1 MSRKLASRLNS
12 LLSIFVIFSLLFS
25 PGLALAQSGGTETPT
40 ETPPPAETAVP
51 TETAAPT
58 EEPATPVPTET
69 APPAAETS
77 AAPEEGRGDPLLSD
91 VLNRLVK
98 SYQDGGVA
106 AAAQFAEANGLALSM
121 QNNGESVQVSA
132 VLAPGKTVNDAR
144 DIVATFSGLVEAE
157 AGNNVQISIPI
168 QHLSALAASGVFAG
182 VRLPAYAEELAG
194 TYNSEGVSTSGASIW
209 HNVGLTG
216 RGVKVA
222 ILDGGFNGYA
232 ALLGTELPPAAMVH
246 TRSFRADGSIIG
258 NPSFPTNHGT
268 QVAQIVYD
276 MAPGVEMWLVNIATD
291 VEFAEA
297 MDWLIGQGV
306 QVINASIGWTN
317 YTPGDGTGLLQDSVT
332 HVTNAGILYVA
343 SAGNSAQR
351 HYQDEFRNS
360 GGYHDWDP
368 GAGVT
373 IYNQLT
379 TNPGPLPPGWC
390 WYLGNLAWNDWGD
403 TAPGVDFK
411 LEAYEFIS
419 GSWVNATPS
428 WADNSQ
434 AQGYPW
440 PTDSAYYCP
449 TGNFPVGIAIKNVS
463 GGVSGGPN
471 PSYFEWYGNSDF
483 QFMSSASTILAP
495 ADSPNAFTVGA
506 YNWLNGSLQAY
517 SSRGPVNGAGG
528 NKPNGSEAI
537 KPDITGPDCTTTSMA
552 DGSTGYPNG
561 FCGTSGAA
569 PHVAGA
575 AALVL
580 QAFPSYSPNDIR
592 TFLEGRAVDQGAAG
606 KDNLWGAGKLN
617 LGAVPP
623 GPAACSSGTATCV
636 ADMST
641 SWPLF
646 QNFPQ
651 RTGNGAGTPV
661 DPNASLM
668 WTTPLGADVR
678 SVVIGPPN
686 PVWGRGLIFSKAGRY
701 VYGTDP
707 DRGPGGGGGAW
718 TWSQAPGS
726 PDGENIQWKFDLGVA
741 GAAKGPGA
749 PAVTDYND
757 NGTPGD
763 TGDDSMFVYVGS
775 GDGYVYKLDGIDGD
789 WLPYD
794 TNDSSTWGAQ
804 AVCKSAKLGADLSK
818 ASPVIGMDG
827 TIYFVDDTAAVD
839 RLIAVNPDCSQKW
852 AINLG
857 AGAGTSSPAYWANP
871 ATGDTNDDLI
881 FIGADK
887 LYAVTIW
894 GGIKW
899 SASLKTGA
907 EVATVP
913 TTPVVIDPGGAW
925 AAYAVNS
932 LGDLYSVDPATGVPT
947 RAYDAPA
954 GAHASGSL
962 AAFDNGAHFF
972 LYWGHL
978 AALYRHDTGAAVPNG
993 TSLPL
998 GGSLTDASPVIDTNN
1013 NAFVGSADGKVYGV
1027 DGDTMTALAG
1037 WPKVAG
1043 VSTAVGLAISPND
1056 GWLYVPSSDD
1066 NLRAYGALPGGCV
1079 DCVAEAGSD
1088 WPMFQRNQANTGA
1101 GGFTVGANPSLL
1113 WQRAPGG
1120 DVFPPVVGEYNW
1132 DWDTG
1137 APGVE
1142 FPQGISYFVT
1152 GRYLR
1157 ALDLATRSVLWS
1169 YDLGVAGTPVG
1180 FSAPAV
1186 ANQGTPYGFGEG
1198 IVYVGGKDGVL
1209 HAVNARWGY
1218 DQWKIDV
1225 GGDISKASPVIGDDG
1240 TVYVVEDA
1248 AIDRLIAVSHAG
1260 SVRWAQNIGA
1270 ATGASSPAYNSASDC
1285 IFVGGDKLYGF
1296 SQSGAPCGTWAAGGY
1311 ALGAATVPGAPL
1323 IAGGN
1328 VYALNSLGDLYRA
1341 PVGGGG
1347 ATLVSDAPAGAG
1359 SGSLAFDAGGC
1370 TGGCIYWTLG
1380 GKLYRWNTGGAIPH
1394 APDAAITLSG
1404 TTANSTPVIDSAGN
1418 VFAGASDNKLYSVTR
1433 AGLTATLIF
1442 TAAGSMANAGAVTHS
1457 PFGGVL
1463 LWPSADDNLYAF
1475 GTPEG
1480 LCATCSLADT
1490 QWPMFQRTGNHHPGF
1505 FGAGGQSA
1513 RESRLYNTGPG
1524 PVRPPVADDS
1534 SNRIYIVAGQYLLAR
1549 DRGSDSPVWWNG
1561 SVEKKYNLGVAVT
1574 AGAYGS
1580 PALGKDTSRQAG
1592 DQFIILVGGAD
1603 GVLHA
1608 VTASN
1613 GDLLW
1618 KVDVGNNISKASP
1631 AVSDQGYILVVEDN
1645 AAPASDRLIAVDFK
1659 GTVVWSKLIGNSDG
1673 TSSPAID
1680 NMNTAGDPSDDVVL
1694 VGGGLGLYAF
1704 KLADGT
1710 MPAGWTAAY
1719 ANIGVTNGAPMI
1731 RYIGAGFEAY
1741 YVVTKDAEL
1750 VRVINNTNYQVLVD
1764 VPGVGKSAAPFAIG
1778 YCNDNSDPCTA
1789 GFNIRILFGVGN
1801 TLYQYFHADPNNDG
1815 LLRSV
1820 VLGGDLGDSSP
1831 LVGDGHVYIGS
1842 SDNKLYVVNADG
1854 WLTNVAWV
1862 SAPSGGSMAGAG
1874 AFIQPWTFAWPSQD
1888 GKLHIYEY
1896 AGGDSAS
1903 PDTAANGQWPLF
1915 QNTNQHQGAAA
1926 STLPASPVEQW
1937 AVLGAGDVRSPV
1949 IGEINQP
1956 WNNGAHPDGV
1966 AFYVAGRYLY
1976 ALDVRTHLIAKQW
1989 DLGATSGVSGYSSPA
2004 VIRLDPQN
2012 TPGDPSDD
2020 ELRVFV
2026 GDKNGVVRQAGA
2038 WYCPAVYC
2046 GTAQWGWWDGAWS
2059 MADVG
2064 GDASRA
2070 SPLAG
2075 RNHFVYVLEDAPV
2088 DRLHAINLWTGSI
2101 GWTTA
2106 LGAGS
2111 GSSSPAYYDSPSG
2124 PDRVLVGADKLY
2136 AVNANTGGV
2145 IWSRNVGG
2153 PITSAPLVIGADVYV
2168 LTSAAKLYKIPVTG
2182 GTVTPVPLVSSIVG
2196 TVGSAS
2202 MARYD
2207 AAGADDY
2214 LFFAVG
2220 NKLYRYNLNGGV
2232 LSAPLTLG
2240 VLATNFTNSTPLVD
2254 NAGNVFIGGADGYL
2268 YGVNGATM
2276 AVLTPAYDPIT
2287 GLGWP
2292 KKIGAGTAAS
2302 SAAGALAMDANGYLY
2317 VPSADDNL
2325 RRFGPAAPT
2334 ACADCR
2340 LYTEGQWP
2348 MFQHDAGHTG
2358 KNATGA
2364 GHRTP
2369 VVKWT
2374 RTNGAP
2380 FTPPRTAVL
2389 SAPTTNNPS
2398 GMLYYTSGQ
2407 HVFMRSALGG
2417 LRGSF
2422 DLGVAG
2428 NPSGGA
2434 SPALLLRDD
2443 NNTTGCPA
2451 TPSQCDDDTVWVI
2464 VGAKDGFL
2472 YALDANQTQTDFA
2485 DMTMVWRIDLGGDI
2499 SKSSPLVGPD
2509 GTIYVVEDATPN
2521 DILHAVYWN
2530 GTRRWSRTLGAGT
2543 GASSPVL
2550 DAVNNRIF
2558 VGSANKVYAF
2568 DRTTGAPIA
2577 GWETGLVIGVTGTVN
2592 TTPVIFNG
2600 NLWILNSL
2608 ADLYRLNP
2616 ALGAQIPQLAYGDA
2630 VGAVG
2635 DGVAPALQAD
2645 PYLGYDIVVFTAG
2658 NRVYRILWNNAGG
2671 GSWVNW
2677 QWRATAGTVGAMSP
2691 VIDANGWAYVL
2702 DSMGY
2707 LNAYYRYGPWWAP
2720 VVFSKKVATQG
2731 TMTGGII
2738 VGNDG
2743 KLYVPSRN
2751 GTFYGLDR
2759 P

>member
-1 MSRKLASRLNS
+1 MSRKLASRFHYLLNV
-12 LLSIFVIFSLLFS
+12 LVIVSLLF
-25 PGLALAQSGGTETPT
+25 PGGLAFAQSGGTETPT
-40 ETPPPAETAVP
+40 ETPPPVETAVP
-51 TETAAPT
+51 TETAAST
-58 EEPATPVPTET
+58 AEPATPAPTET
-69 APPAAETS
+69 PVPPTDTPPP
-77 AAPEEGRGDPLLSD
+77 PEPMQGDPRLSSE
-91 VLNRLVK
+91 LNRLAQ

-106 AAAQFAEANGLALSM
+106 AAAQFAEAYGLTLSM
-121 QNNGESVQVSA
+121 QNNNESVQVA
-132 VLAPGKTVNDAR
+132 AMLAPGRTANEAR
-144 DIVATFSGLVEAE
+144 DLVATFSGLLEAE
-157 AGNNVQISIPI
+157 FGNNVQISIPI
-168 QHLSALAASGVFAG
+168 QHLEALAASGVFAG
-182 VRLPAYAEELAG
+182 VRLPAYAEELAVV
-194 TYNSEGVSTSGASIW
+194 YNSEGVSTSGANIW
-209 HNVGLTG
+209 HDEGLKG

-232 ALLGTELPPAAMVH
+232 ALLGTELPPATMVH

-276 MAPGVEMWLVNIATD
+276 MAPGVEMWLVNISTD

-297 MDWLIGQGV
+297 MNWLIGQGV
-306 QVINASIGWTN
+306 KVINASIGWTN

-368 GAGVT
+368 GPGIT
-373 IYNQLT
+373 TYNQLT
-379 TNPGPLPPGWC
+379 TIPGPLPPNYC
-390 WYLGNLAWNDWGD
+390 WGLGSLTWNDWGD
-403 TAPGVDFK
+403 VAPGVDFRV
-411 LEAYEFIS
+411 EAYEDRS
-419 GSWVNATPS
+419 GGAGTNWVLVNS
-428 WADNSQ
+428 ADNRQ
-434 AQGYPW
+434 RDGYPW
-440 PTDSAYYCP
+440 PYEFGFYCP
-449 TGNFPVGIAIKNVS
+449 TGSYPVGIAIKNMA
-463 GGVSGGPN
+463 GGVSGGPD
-471 PSYFEWYGNSDF
+471 PSYFEWFGGWNLV
-483 QFMSSASTILAP
+483 FMSSASTILAP

-506 YNWLNGSLQAY
+506 YEWLDGSLEAY

-528 NKPNGSEAI
+528 DKPNGSEAI
-537 KPDITGPDCTTTSMA
+537 KPDIAGPDCTTTSMA

-580 QAFPSYSPNDIR
+580 QAFPYYSPNDIR
-592 TFLEGRAVDQGAAG
+592 TFLENAAENDPGDPTPG
-606 KDNLWGAGKLN
+606 KDNLWGAGKLK

-623 GPAACSSGTATCV
+623 GPAACTTGTATCV
-636 ADMST
+636 GDVIN

-646 QNFPQ
+646 QNVPE
-651 RTGNGAGTPV
+651 RTGVSPATV
-661 DPNASLM
+661 STSASLM
-668 WTTPLGADVR
+668 WTDPLGADVR
-678 SVVIGPPN
+678 SVVVGPPN
-686 PVWGRGLIFSKAGRY
+686 DAWGRGLVFVKAGQY
-701 VYGTDP
+701 VYGVDP
-707 DRGPGGGGGAW
+707 DRGAGDGGA
-718 TWSQAPGS
+718 TWSWS
-726 PDGENIQWKFDLGVA
+726 GEWIQWKFDLGTA

-749 PAVTDYND
+749 PAVTDYN
-757 NGTPGD
+757 NSGTVGD
-763 TGDDSMFVYVGS
+763 TSDDTLFVYVGS
-775 GDGYVYKLDGIDGD
+775 GDGYVYKLDGMDND

-794 TNDSSTWGAQ
+794 PNDSTTWGAQ
-804 AVCKSAKLGADLSK
+804 AVCKSAKLGTDLSK
-818 ASPVIGMDG
+818 ASPVIGADG
-827 TIYFVDDTAAVD
+827 TIYFVDDVAVD

-857 AGAGTSSPAYWANP
+857 AGAGTSSPTYANF
-871 ATGDTNDDLI
+871 ATFNTEDDLI
-881 FIGADK
+881 LVGADK

-899 SASLKTGA
+899 PATLGA
-907 EVATVP
+907 GATVP
-913 TTPVVIDPGGAW
+913 STPLIINTTTHGWTV
-925 AAYAVNS
+925 YAVNS
-932 LGDLYSVDPATGVPT
+932 QGDLYRIDPGVGVPT
-947 RAYDAPA
+947 IAQDAAAGVTHAAGGLAARAYA
-954 GAHASGSL
+954 GSDYFIFWTNSDGK
-962 AAFDNGAHFF
+962 
-972 LYWGHL
+972 
-978 AALYRHDTGAAVPNG
+978 LYRAESTDFFATP
-993 TSLPL
+993 LPL
-998 GGSLTDASPVIDTNN
+998 GGNMADASPVVDTSGNV
-1013 NAFVGSADGKVYGV
+1013 FVGSADGKVYGV
-1027 DGDTMTALAG
+1027 NGNTMAALAG

-1043 VSTAVGLAISPND
+1043 ISTAVGFAISPND

-1066 NLRAYGALPGGCV
+1066 NLRAYGALPGGCP
-1079 DCVAEAGSD
+1079 DCVAEPGSD
-1088 WPMFQRNQANTGA
+1088 WPLFQRNQANTGA

-1137 APGVE
+1137 TPGVE

-1157 ALDLATRSVLWS
+1157 ALDLATRAVMWS
-1169 YDLGVAGTPVG
+1169 YDLGTAGTPVG
-1180 FSAPAV
+1180 FAAPAV
-1186 ANQGTPYGFGEG
+1186 TNSNNTAPGFWEG
-1198 IVYVGGKDGVL
+1198 MVYVGGKDGVL
-1209 HAVNARWGY
+1209 RAVNTRWGY
-1218 DQWKIDV
+1218 DFWKTDV
-1225 GGDISKASPVIGDDG
+1225 GGDISRASPVIGDDG

-1260 SVRWAQNIGA
+1260 SVRWTQNIGA
-1270 ATGASSPAYNSASDC
+1270 ATGTSSPAYNSASDC

-1296 SQSGAPCGTWAAGGY
+1296 SQSGAACSGWATGSY
-1311 ALGAATVPGAPL
+1311 ALGAGTVPGAPL

-1328 VYALNSLGDLYRA
+1328 VYALNSLGDLYRVPTSGLGGAVLVYDA
-1341 PVGGGG
+1341 PVG
-1347 ATLVSDAPAGAG
+1347 VG
-1359 SGSLAFDAGGC
+1359 SGSLAYDGG
-1370 TGGCIYWTLG
+1370 GANKYIYWTLG
-1380 GKLYRWNTGGAIPH
+1380 GKLYRHKTNDSTTVSF
-1394 APDAAITLSG
+1394 TLSG
-1404 TTANSTPVIDSAGN
+1404 LTANSTPVVDGAGN
-1418 VFAGASDNKLYSVTR
+1418 VFAGTSDNKLWRLVRDASTPPA
-1433 AGLTATLIF
+1433 AGQLMVVFTAT
-1442 TAAGSMANAGAVTHS
+1442 GSMANVGAVTHS

-1480 LCATCSLADT
+1480 LCATCSLADV

-1505 FGAGGQSA
+1505 FGAGGQNV
-1513 RESRLYNTGPG
+1513 RESRLYNTGAG
-1524 PVRPPVADDS
+1524 PVRPPVADDQN
-1534 SNRIYIVAGQYLLAR
+1534 NRIFFVAGQYLMAR
-1549 DRGSDSPVWWNG
+1549 DRWNDSPIWWNNG
-1561 SVEKKYNLGVAVT
+1561 VEKKYNLGVAVT

-1580 PALGKDTSRQAG
+1580 PALGKDTSRQSW
-1592 DQFIILVGGAD
+1592 DQIVIFVGGAD
-1603 GVLHA
+1603 GALHA
-1608 VTASN
+1608 VLASN

-1631 AVSDQGYILVVEDN
+1631 AISDQGYILVVEDN
-1645 AAPASDRLIAVDFK
+1645 VAPASDRLIAVDFK

-1673 TSSPAID
+1673 TSSPVID
-1680 NMNTAGDPSDDVVL
+1680 DMTTVGDPSDDVVL

-1704 KLADGT
+1704 KLTDGT

-1719 ANIGVTNGAPMI
+1719 VDIGVTNGAPMI
-1731 RYIGAGFEAY
+1731 RYYDASSFDAY

-1764 VPGVGKSAAPFAIG
+1764 VPGVGKSAAPFAIA

-1801 TLYQYFHADPNNDG
+1801 TLYQYFYADPNNDG
-1815 LLRSV
+1815 QLRSV

-1831 LVGDGHVYIGS
+1831 LAGDGVIYIGS
-1842 SDNKLYVVNADG
+1842 TDNKFYVVEWHD
-1854 WLTNVAWV
+1854 WVHNVAWV

-1874 AFIQPWTFAWPSQD
+1874 AFISPWTIAWPSQD
-1888 GKLHIYEY
+1888 GKLHVYEHG
-1896 AGGDSAS
+1896 GGDSAS

-1915 QNTNQHQGAAA
+1915 QRTNQHQGAAA
-1926 STLPASPVEQW
+1926 STLPANPVEQW

-1949 IGEINQP
+1949 IGELNQP
-1956 WNNGAHPDGV
+1956 WNNNSYPDGV

-2026 GDKNGVVRQAGA
+2026 ADKNGLVRIYGA
-2038 WYCPAVYC
+2038 WFCPLIWC
-2046 GTAQWGWWDGAWS
+2046 PDGPFWGWGDNPWWAK
-2059 MADVG
+2059 DVG
-2064 GDASRA
+2064 GDASKA

-2075 RNHFVYVLEDAPV
+2075 RNGMVYVVEDAAV
-2088 DRLHAINLWTGSI
+2088 DRLHALNQWSGAIAWSTP
-2101 GWTTA
+2101 
-2106 LGAGS
+2106 LGAGN
-2111 GSSSPAYYDSPSG
+2111 GSSSPAFYDG
-2124 PDRVLVGADKLY
+2124 APDRVFVGADKLY

-2145 IWSRNVGG
+2145 IWSRNLGG
-2153 PITSAPLVIGADVYV
+2153 PITSAPMVIGNDVYV
-2168 LTSAAKLYKIPVTG
+2168 LTSAARLYKIPVTG
-2182 GTVTPVPLVSSIVG
+2182 GAVTPLPLVSSIVG

-2232 LSAPLTLG
+2232 LSAPLTIG
-2240 VLATNFTNSTPLVD
+2240 VLATNFANSTPLVD
-2254 NAGNVFIGGADGYL
+2254 NAGNVFIGGGDGFL
-2268 YGVNGATM
+2268 YGVNGTTM
-2276 AVLTPAYDPIT
+2276 AVLTPAYDPVT

-2302 SAAGALAMDANGYLY
+2302 SVAGALAMGANGYLY
-2317 VPSADDNL
+2317 VPSMDDNL
-2325 RRFGPAAPT
+2325 RRFGPAVPT

-2348 MFQHDAGHTG
+2348 MFQHDAAHTG
-2358 KNATGA
+2358 RNTVGA

-2374 RTNGAP
+2374 RALGALYM
-2380 FTPPRTAVL
+2380 PPRTAVL

-2398 GMLYYTSGQ
+2398 GMLYYTSAQ
-2407 HVFMRSALGG
+2407 WVFRRTAFGNWRGG
-2417 LRGSF
+2417 F

-2443 NNTTGCPA
+2443 NNTTNCPSNLA
-2451 TPSQCDDDTVWVI
+2451 HCDDDTVWVI

-2472 YALDANQTQTDFA
+2472 YALDANQTQTDFT

-2499 SKSSPLVGPD
+2499 SKSSPLIGLD
-2509 GTIYVVEDATPN
+2509 GTIYVVEDAVPN

-2543 GASSPVL
+2543 GASSPAL
-2550 DAVNNRIF
+2550 DVTNNRVFI
-2558 VGSANKVYAF
+2558 GSANKVYAF
-2568 DRTTGAPIA
+2568 DGTTGAPIA
-2577 GWETGLVIGVTGTVN
+2577 GWESGIQIGTTGTVN
-2592 TTPVIFNG
+2592 TTPVIFLNNDSLNN
-2600 NLWILNSL
+2600 NLWILNSIG
-2608 ADLYRLNP
+2608 DLYRLNT
-2616 ALGAQIPQLAYGDA
+2616 AGGAQIPQLAYGGA
-2630 VGAVG
+2630 VGAIG
-2635 DGVAPALQAD
+2635 DGVAPAVQTD
-2645 PYLGYDIVVFTAG
+2645 TYLGYDIVVFTVG
-2658 NRVYRILWNNAGG
+2658 NRLYRILWNNAGG
-2671 GSWVNW
+2671 GTWVNLVYW
-2677 QWRATAGTVGAMSP
+2677 SFVGTLGNTSP
-2691 VIDANGWAYVL
+2691 VIDANGWSYVL
-2702 DSMGY
+2702 DSTGY
-2707 LNAYYRYGPWWAP
+2707 LRAFYRFGYPM
-2720 VVFSKKVATQG
+2720 VFAKKLATQG
-2731 TMTGGII
+2731 TMAGGII